1 MKLPKEET
9 NHKDLN
15 WLRDQ
20 DIKTKMEIL
29 GYYSKTMTILT
40 NEILG
45 SVVTQLAGEKYS
57 RDKPHNGRYS
67 RWGYNPGSIHSDIGK
82 IPIMVPRLYDNQED
96 KNKTLETYQKLHS
109 KEHVENDILP
119 AILGGLSMGKYREVV
134 DKFAEGFGLSQSS
147 VSEKFKE
154 EAARKLEYFESRRLD
169 KYNFVSLFIDGKNI
183 GGEQIIIVLGVTL
196 DGRKIPVSFIQSYSE
211 NSRAIGQM
219 LEKLKERGLEYSK
232 GLLCVVDGS
241 KGIIKALKD
250 KFGHKAVIQRCQ
262 YHKRDNIL
270 SYLNQAD
277 QDKFKRKISIAYSME
292 KYEEAKAR
300 LYEIMEELEEK
311 NLAAVN
317 SIKEGLEET
326 LTLHKLGVNV
336 TFDRTFSTTNPIE
349 NVNSQIQNYTQKVKH
364 WQNSKMRYR
373 WIASALLECE
383 NNMRRVNNYRKLDI
397 LQERVE
403 KLVKE
408 RESNNT

>member
-1 MKLPKEET
+1 MKLPKEEAK
-9 NHKDLN
+9 HKDLN

-20 DIKTKMEIL
+20 DIKTKMRIL
-29 GYYSKTMTILT
+29 GYYSNTISILA

-45 SVVTQLAGEKYS
+45 NDVTQLAGEKYS

-67 RWGYNPGSIHSDIGK
+67 RWGFNPGSIHTDIGK
-82 IPIMVPRLYDNQED
+82 IPIMVPRVYDNQKE
-96 KNKTLETYQKLHS
+96 KHKSLETYKKLHS
-109 KEHVENDILP
+109 KEHIEKDILP
-119 AILGGLSMGKYREVV
+119 AILGGLSMGKYQEVV
-134 DKFAEGFGLSQSS
+134 DKFSEGFGLSQSS
-147 VSEKFKE
+147 VSERFKE
-154 EAARKLEYFESRRLD
+154 EAAQKLEYFESRRLD

-211 NSRAIGQM
+211 NSKAIGQM
-219 LEKLKERGLEYSK
+219 LEQLKERGLDYTK

-250 KFGHKAVIQRCQ
+250 KFGCKAVIQRCQ
-262 YHKRDNIL
+262 YHKRDNVL
-270 SYLNQAD
+270 SYLNKSD
-277 QDKFKRKISIAYSME
+277 QDRFKRKISIAYSME
-292 KYEEAKAR
+292 KYDEAKTK
-300 LYEIMEELEEK
+300 LYEIMDELEEK
-311 NLAAVN
+311 NLSAVN

-336 TFDRTFSTTNPIE
+336 AFDRTFSTTNPIE
-349 NVNSQIQNYTQKVKH
+349 NVNSQIQNYTRKVKY

-383 NNMRRVNNYRKLDI
+383 NNMRRVNNYKKLDL

-403 KLVKE
+403 ELVKE
-408 RESNNT
+408 RESKNT